1 MTTARLDSSSL
12 ERPIAVV
19 TGAEGGIGNAIVERL
34 VADGMT
40 VAAVDVRPMKPAQDY
55 VYNFSCDVADPVQ
68 VDALVRLVEAKVGR
82 ASAVVNCA
90 GIGLWFKRIGEISAE
105 EWNRVIGV
113 NLSGAFFVS
122 RGFLPALEEQRG
134 SVVNVA
140 SVHGVATAPGYAA
153 YAASKAGLFGL
164 TKGIAVDYG
173 KDGVRANCIVLGS
186 VDTDMT
192 RDYEAEAL
200 QRGLV
205 VHQIRPWERTGP
217 ESVADVVSFL
227 LSSGATFLNG
237 ALVPVDGGL
246 LSWL

>member
-1 MTTARLDSSSL
+1 MTTARLDPSL
-12 ERPIAVV
+12 LARPIAVV
-19 TGAEGGIGNAIVERL
+19 TGAEGGIGTAIVERL

-40 VAAVDVRPMKPAQDY
+40 VAAVDVRAMKPARDN
-55 VYNFSCDVADPVQ
+55 VYTFSCDVADPVQ
-68 VDALVRLVEAKVGR
+68 VDALVRRVEAEVGK
-82 ASAVVNCA
+82 AAAVVNCA
-90 GIGLWFKRIGEISAE
+90 GIGVWFKRVGEISAE

-113 NLSGAFFVS
+113 NLSGAFYMT
-122 RGFLPALEEQRG
+122 RGFLPALVEQRG

-164 TKGIAVDYG
+164 TKGTAVDYG

-186 VDTDMT
+186 VDTNMT
-192 RDYEAEAL
+192 RDYEAEAM

-205 VHQIRPWERTGP
+205 IHSIRPWERTGP
-217 ESVADVVSFL
+217 GPVADVVSFL
-227 LSSGATFLNG
+227 LSSGAAFLNG

>member
-1 MTTARLDSSSL
+1 MTATGHDAMPR

-19 TGAEGGIGNAIVERL
+19 TGAGGGIGNAVVERL

-40 VAAVDVRPMKPAQDY
+40 VAAVDVRPMKAGDDH
-55 VYNFSCDVADPVQ
+55 VFTVSCDVSDPVQ
-68 VDALVRLVEAKVGR
+68 VDALVRLVEEEVGR
-82 ASAVVNCA
+82 AAAVVNCA
-90 GIGLWFKRIGEISAE
+90 GIGLWFKRVGEISAA

-113 NLSGAFFVS
+113 NLSGAFFVA
-122 RGFLPALEEQRG
+122 RGFLPALVEQRG

-186 VDTDMT
+186 VDTEMT
-192 RDYEAEAL
+192 RGYEAEAL
-200 QRGLV
+200 QRGLAI
-205 VHQIRPWERTGP
+205 HEIRPWERTGP
-217 ESVADVVSFL
+217 EPIADVVSFL
-227 LSSGATFLNG
+227 LSRGASFLNG